1 MNILKRLYLQY
12 TALKGNFTLG
22 TLIGLCEVYEYD
34 LDESK
39 NWQAE
44 VAWNMKWSQK
54 DGMTTNR
61 ELRRILSIFFINH
74 TFMSDKAFEKV
85 MANRRRVL
93 PLVMACLKK
102 RQQPLNMVE
111 STVIAKLPQENFEL
125 LPRPLHPRIEKELLT
140 SDEVQKVF
148 WYCNR
153 FELST
158 DSEMSLVLLATGNS
172 YAATTSKNIDYKK
185 LLLEYVKNNKEAFN
199 NDYSFD
205 LLCKQDG
212 LNEIK
217 EIVLSRRADV

>member
-1 MNILKRLYLQY
+1 M
-12 TALKGNFTLG
+12 
-22 TLIGLCEVYEYD
+22 
-34 LDESK
+34 
-39 NWQAE
+39 
-44 VAWNMKWSQK
+44 
-54 DGMTTNR
+54 
-61 ELRRILSIFFINH
+61 
-74 TFMSDKAFEKV
+74 
-85 MANRRRVL
+85 
-93 PLVMACLKK
+93 
-102 RQQPLNMVE
+102 
-111 STVIAKLPQENFEL
+111 
-125 LPRPLHPRIEKELLT
+125 T
-140 SDEVQKVF
+140 SDEVQKVL

>member
-34 LDESK
+34 LDENK

-54 DGMTTNR
+54 DGVTTDR
-61 ELRRILSIFFINH
+61 ELRRVLSIFFVNH
-74 TFMSDKAFEKV
+74 TFMSDKAFAKV

-102 RQQPLNMVE
+102 RQKPLTMAE
-111 STVIAKLPQENFEL
+111 SAVISKLPQEDFER
-125 LPRPLHPRIEKELLT
+125 LPRPLHPWIEKELLT
-140 SDEVQKVF
+140 SDDVQKVL

-158 DSEMSLVLLATGNS
+158 DAEMSLVLLAAGNS
-172 YAATTSKNIDYKK
+172 YAAETSKSIDYKK
-185 LLLEYVKNNKEAFN
+185 LLLEYAKNNQEAFT
-199 NDYSFD
+199 NDCSFD

-212 LNEIK
+212 LSEVK